1 MINRLF
7 WFFGSQRQG
16 FNPWQLPLTGLLLI
30 VGLTFSAS
38 SWATAVPQQQEG
50 KADSTKVTK
59 SAANAAI
66 PDGTYL
72 YGESS
77 QANVLGT
84 EYMVFEARQGRVIG
98 ALYLPQSEYSCFYGT
113 LDADKM
119 SLTVANP
126 YDQTAL
132 AHVIE
137 RQQRSPIAAAS
148 SQPIL
153 DDSYTSLSYPHA
165 VGLEGY
171 QPIGE
176 LSEQDRQ
183 MLEECRGN
191 YQDHLGN

>member
-7 WFFGSQRQG
+7 WFCWSQRQR
-16 FNPWQLPLTGLLLI
+16 FNPWQLPLTGLLLV
-30 VGLTFSAS
+30 VGLAFTSS
-38 SWATAVPQQQEG
+38 SWATTTPQQQEA
-50 KADSTKVTK
+50 KANSTKVTK
-59 SAANAAI
+59 SAADNTI

-77 QANVLGT
+77 QANVLGN
-84 EYMVFEARQGRVIG
+84 EYMVFESRQGKVIG

-119 SLTVANP
+119 SLTVVNP

-148 SQPIL
+148 SQLTL
-153 DDSYTSLSYPHA
+153 DDRYSSLNYPHA

-176 LSEQDRQ
+176 LSEQDQQ
-183 MLEECRGN
+183 MLKECQGN
-191 YQDHLGN
+191 YQNHLEN